1 MGFGQGG
8 GGPSS
13 EGSEGMRSFVVVVVV
28 EGAGFGDGR
37 GVGVVS
43 GPVAARLGRVEV
55 RVVEG
60 F

>member
-1 MGFGQGG
+1 
-8 GGPSS
+8 
-13 EGSEGMRSFVVVVVV
+13 MRSFVVVGVVV

-43 GPVAARLGRVEV
+43 APVAARRGRVEV